1 MFWNVLLIRDHIF
14 SLKHQP
20 KTQLIEILG
29 ALPSQLAIED
39 INDFWSLAEYYDKKT
54 PSSFKKVCNLDFPKT
69 VFNNRRCF
77 QDIAGYVFDPKLPD
91 KGISQML
98 CLPISV
104 TELISHTNR
113 TVTNSLKFFVMD
125 CRPAEQYNAGHLP
138 IAFPLDSTLVCILLL
153 FYVIL
158 KKRSGISIGESLQRT
173 DIFEMANTLAAG
185 GELYSSCCLIRAT
198 LLFVFT

>member
-1 MFWNVLLIRDHIF
+1 MYIRDHIF
-14 SLKHQP
+14 SLKNQP

-29 ALPSQLAIED
+29 TLPSQLAIDD

-54 PSSFKKVCNLDFPKT
+54 PSSFKKVCDLGFSRMI
-69 VFNNRRCF
+69 VFSNCNNF
-77 QDIAGYVFDPKLPD
+77 QDIAGYIFDPKLPD

-138 IAFPLDSTLVCILLL
+138 IAFPLDSTLVCYSFIY
-153 FYVIL
+153 FY
-158 KKRSGISIGESLQRT
+158 
-173 DIFEMANTLAAG
+173 
-185 GELYSSCCLIRAT
+185 
-198 LLFVFT
+198 